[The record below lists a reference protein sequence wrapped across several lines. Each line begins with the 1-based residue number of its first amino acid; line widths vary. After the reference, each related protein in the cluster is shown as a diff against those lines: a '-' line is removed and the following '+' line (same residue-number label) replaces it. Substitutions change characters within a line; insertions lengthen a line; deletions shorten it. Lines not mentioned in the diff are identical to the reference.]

1 MPASNSY
8 GSLQKALLQAPPMFL
23 GSGRGVLQR
32 DGVFGRNYSTRNTP
46 WEPAQR
52 TRSGIAD
59 KLFDTHAPLYCVI
72 IHTGDIPLLL
82 LSTSLAFVSSQ
93 KQFNRAEGHPV
104 FKAHRVSASN
114 SWSWCEAAQSFGGK
128 IPLKSRMSYRSPRCL
143 ALQAGSGCRRRG
155 ICHVVG

>member
-1 MPASNSY
+1 MHFHYLIP
-8 GSLQKALLQAPPMFL
+8 LHRCRTLPKTRVIPMFL
-23 GSGRGVLQR
+23 ESGRGVLQR
-32 DGVFGRNYSTRNTP
+32 DGVFGWNNSSRNTP

-72 IHTGDIPLLL
+72 IHTCDIPLLL

-104 FKAHRVSASN
+104 FKAHRVSKAI
-114 SWSWCEAAQSFGGK
+114 SWSWCEAAQSFGGNLPPA
-128 IPLKSRMSYRSPRCL
+128 ISHEL
-143 ALQAGSGCRRRG
+143 
-155 ICHVVG
+155 